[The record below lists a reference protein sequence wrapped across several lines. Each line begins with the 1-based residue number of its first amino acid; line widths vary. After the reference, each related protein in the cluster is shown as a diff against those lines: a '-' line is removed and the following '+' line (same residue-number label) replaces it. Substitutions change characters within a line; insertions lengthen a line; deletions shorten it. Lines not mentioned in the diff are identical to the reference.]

1 MLTMFKILHYVQEKD
16 PFHFSYIFSAFF
28 DRHLP
33 QLSFNT
39 ITLLNCVFTIGYL
52 VKHNNAK
59 LQISATVFLSLSDTI
74 KS

>member
-39 ITLLNCVFTIGYL
+39 ITLLNCVFTILSETQQRKITDICNCIFVTVRHYKKL
-52 VKHNNAK
+52 V
-59 LQISATVFLSLSDTI
+59 
-74 KS
+74 